1 MQGVPEE
8 VKVISNKMD
17 TCYLLV
23 DVQEIRIQHYFC
35 IKQDDYFFSLFLGH
49 PVCMSSEKLLFCLCQ
64 AVISVLLSY
73 LFTSHASVGWNMMN
87 MIMINIQFTLQL
99 LMMKAILRF
108 KRQGVTLTD
117 LKHLGQLYLTWNYFK
132 YKIRSWYFSRV
143 NKVSHSFNSFK
154 YSLYLNLL
162 KFNKI
167 SYEQCSGTGSYIS
180 FD

>member
-1 MQGVPEE
+1 MVC
-8 VKVISNKMD
+8 V
-17 TCYLLV
+17 
-23 DVQEIRIQHYFC
+23 
-35 IKQDDYFFSLFLGH
+35 IKQNGHILPLSWCARNKNSTLFFYQTRWLLFSLFLGH